1 MSKSIS
7 KKHKKPLSSCWLSRC
22 YQWTVK
28 SEEYPVM
35 LIILSVREYSGAFW
49 WYLITLESSSSW
61 SISLLSISY
70 LDQNLPIKLNKLKVP
85 LLKFVAKNILEP
97 SFVLNLQILLWQYE
111 VCSSINLYLLLT
123 IRPKRFLLTVLVPMS
138 VVKSCSIIQIL
149 SHLAL
154 SISETSLWKS
164 LSNFWSNQFWL
175 MWHILV
181 TPQNV

>member
-7 KKHKKPLSSCWLSRC
+7 KEHKKPLSSCWLSRC

-123 IRPKRFLLTVLVPMS
+123 ILTKRFPLPT
-138 VVKSCSIIQIL
+138 CANICC
-149 SHLAL
+149 
-154 SISETSLWKS
+154 
-164 LSNFWSNQFWL
+164 
-175 MWHILV
+175 
-181 TPQNV
+181 